1 MRSDDVWEHVEE
13 PLIDFVRQHPWVSL
27 GVVVVVT
34 GLLCMIGGA

>member
-13 PLIDFVRQHPWVSL
+13 PLIEFVRQHPWVSL

-34 GLLCMIGGA
+34 GLLRMIEGA